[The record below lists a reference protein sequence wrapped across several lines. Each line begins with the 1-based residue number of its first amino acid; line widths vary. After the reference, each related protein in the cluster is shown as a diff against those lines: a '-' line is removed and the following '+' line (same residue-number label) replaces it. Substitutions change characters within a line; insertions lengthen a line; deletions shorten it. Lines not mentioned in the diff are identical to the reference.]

1 MTPAHDLE
9 LFNGPCSHGNRGC
22 FRPAKNSWIG
32 QQQKRQPKLLDWA
45 PAETYLAKLQDWAPA
60 ETHPVT
66 ISFILLENCRGFA
79 PAIFNGTPGNWVHP

>member
-1 MTPAHDLE
+1 MVEIEWSYVLLYKIDALNLANLLDWAQAETRL
-9 LFNGPCSHGNRGC
+9 
-22 FRPAKNSWIG
+22 
-32 QQQKRQPKLLDWA
+32 PKLLDWA

-60 ETHPVT
+60 ETHPAT